1 MKRQDI
7 PKPLK
12 IAFIILS
19 VLVGLVAVVFFGAR
33 LWFRIPVSDF
43 YKASTKEFI
52 IPGLPG
58 SYVPQGLDYVE
69 SKGCFLISGYQSDG
83 QPSRI
88 YIVDRK
94 SGEARYV
101 SLADDKGAGLGI
113 HAGGMK
119 MHKDFIYVTGNE
131 DPYLYVFDSNEV
143 LNAADGSTVKVRGVI
158 DTSFGGDYLRTD
170 FICVT
175 DDSLITGE
183 FYKDPEYPTPD
194 SHIFKT
200 SDGVTTNALA
210 ISFKFSDMEPYG
222 IKPNPSKAYALPELT
237 QGMTFHDGKMWLS
250 SSYSVAFS
258 DVSAYDLE
266 NLEKTGK
273 IKTRKGKNIPVYSV
287 KSGSAVTSLKLP
299 PMSEEI
305 IFLDDRLYTMFE
317 SATNSHFF
325 GKLTD
330 GKWCYS
336 TDVDKLVSLQ
346 NQ

>member
-1 MKRQDI
+1 MKKREI
-7 PKPLK
+7 PKPLR
-12 IAFIILS
+12 IAFIIFS
-19 VLVGLVAVVFFGAR
+19 ILVGLVALLFFGAR
-33 LWFRIPVSDF
+33 LYFRLPVKEF
-43 YKASTKEFI
+43 YDASEKEFI

-58 SYVPQGLDYVE
+58 NYVPQGFDYAA
-69 SKGCFLISGYQSDG
+69 SQNCFLISGYQSDG

-88 YIVDRK
+88 YIVDR
-94 SGEARYV
+94 GTGNARYV
-101 SLADDKGAGLGI
+101 SLADDKGEGLWI

-119 MHKDFIYVTGNE
+119 MHKDHIYVTGNE

-143 LNAADGSTVKVRGVI
+143 LNAADGSTVKMQGVI
-158 DTSFGGDYLRTD
+158 DTSFGGDFLRTD
-170 FICVT
+170 FICIT

-194 SHIFKT
+194 SHIFTT

-210 ISFKFSDMEPYG
+210 ISFKFSDTEPFG
-222 IKPNPSKAYALPELT
+222 IKQNPSKAYALPELI
-237 QGMTFHDGKMWLS
+237 QGMTFHDGKFWLS
-250 SSYSVAFS
+250 SSYSVAMS
-258 DVSAYDLE
+258 NVRAYDPDSF
-266 NLEKTGK
+266 EKVGK

-287 KSGSAVTSLKLP
+287 KPGSAVTDLKLP

-305 IFLDDRLYTMFE
+305 LFLDGRLYTMFE

-336 TDVDKLVSLQ
+336 TDVGKLSSLQ
-346 NQ
+346 QQ